1 MELRRTPRAPIDT
14 AVEFT
19 PKGGKVVQG
28 RARDISLGGMFVVT
42 EAPATFNGEVSVSIT
57 LPGQKSA
64 IVLPGVVRWVG
75 NGGMGIQF
83 KMLGARETH
92 AITEVVRESEESE
105 VKF

>member
-1 MELRRTPRAPIDT
+1 
-14 AVEFT
+14 VEFSIA
-19 PKGGKVVQG
+19 KGGGSRVTGQ
-28 RARDISLGGMFVVT
+28 ARDISLGGMFVVT
-42 EAPATFNGEVSVSIT
+42 DTPAPFGGDVTVTIT
-57 LPGQKSA
+57 LPGQR
-64 IVLPGVVRWVG
+64 VPFTLPGIVRWVG